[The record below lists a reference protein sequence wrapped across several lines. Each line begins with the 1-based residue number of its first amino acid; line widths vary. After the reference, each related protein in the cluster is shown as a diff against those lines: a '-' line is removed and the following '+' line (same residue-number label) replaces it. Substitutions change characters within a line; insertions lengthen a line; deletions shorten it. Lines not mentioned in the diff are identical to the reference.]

1 MTISHAVS
9 GALYREVADVELLRP
24 IQNEEQYERTLAVVQ
39 KLVLKSNPTPEELEY
54 LDALSIFVEKYEEEK
69 YPMAQEKLPPVELL
83 KALMEA
89 HKMNGSALGRLL
101 GNRSLGGAI
110 LRGERK
116 LSKAHIKTLSGH
128 FRVSSDLFLL

>member
-1 MTISHAVS
+1 MAISQAVS
-9 GALYREVADVELLRP
+9 GVLYKEVADVELLRP

-39 KLVLKSNPTPEELEY
+39 KLVLKPNPTPEELEY
-54 LDALSIFVEKYEEEK
+54 LDALSIFIEKYEEEK
-69 YPMAQEKLPPVELL
+69 YPMAQEQLPPVELL
-83 KALMEA
+83 KALMEE

-116 LSKAHIKTLSGH
+116 LSKAHIKTLSKH